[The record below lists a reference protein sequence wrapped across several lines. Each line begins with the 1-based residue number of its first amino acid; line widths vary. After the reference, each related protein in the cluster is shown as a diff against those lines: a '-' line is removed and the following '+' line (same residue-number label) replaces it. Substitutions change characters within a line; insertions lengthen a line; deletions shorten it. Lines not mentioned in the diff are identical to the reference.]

1 MHSGRELKVKTAGT
15 DPSRGRDSRPAGRG
29 HLRPSGQPCRSL
41 FVAGIPTT
49 QAERDLHDHFSTYG
63 RLSHVKLLPQNQKS
77 ATLAAFVDFDHI
89 DDAILAYETKHLVK
103 GQLLRIE
110 YRHQQPPS
118 RLPADMPHDDRRAP
132 PPSSRSGEPALP
144 PPLHSNRGSPRS
156 DDRYTPHLRNDGRYP
171 PLPCYGNR
179 FDERDRHDDRRGPPS
194 PYSQRYD
201 DRNALGDMTEIRRWG
216 TTIAARRTVG
226 TRVSRHSTE
235 AHPRA
240 SGTTTMIGAGMLMVT
255 PLLPALAL
263 AMTVGKTVHPLTT
276 ATVRDDILNRVAV
289 TAAARHLMVSTMTG
303 VPRPAGFPTTG
314 AVRCTIGRRHCAF
327 HMMKEVRHNA
337 VDPMSTADTT
347 PTPAVPMDT
356 MDTMEAATAGEVL
369 AEEAMQTVGMA
380 LAEAVPTSGTM
391 TVGEARPR
399 DMTLVDA
406 VHRAE
411 VAFGRACSTS

>member
-179 FDERDRHDDRRGPPS
+179 FDERDRHDDRRAPPS

-240 SGTTTMIGAGMLMVT
+240 SGTTTMIGAG
-255 PLLPALAL
+255 ALAACHLHEPAVPTGCHRPTHLRL
-263 AMTVGKTVHPLTT
+263 AV
-276 ATVRDDILNRVAV
+276 
-289 TAAARHLMVSTMTG
+289 
-303 VPRPAGFPTTG
+303 
-314 AVRCTIGRRHCAF
+314 
-327 HMMKEVRHNA
+327 
-337 VDPMSTADTT
+337 
-347 PTPAVPMDT
+347 PTPASI
-356 MDTMEAATAGEVL
+356 
-369 AEEAMQTVGMA
+369 A
-380 LAEAVPTSGTM
+380 LEQQRKKHRNGQRSSQQ
-391 TVGEARPR
+391 ARTTILKGPPPI
-399 DMTLVDA
+399 D
-406 VHRAE
+406 
-411 VAFGRACSTS
+411 